1 VTALT
6 YSAECYGTGH
16 EPCDWTHDGPKSDL
30 AARKHTEATQHA
42 TSTHARPA

>member
-1 VTALT
+1 VIALT
-6 YSAECYGTGH
+6 YSWSCLGDGH
-16 EPCDWTHDGPKSDL
+16 NPCDEHGDGPKSDL